1 MSVGAAAE
9 PDGSVDAAG
18 HDLVI
23 VANRLPVHHESGD
36 SPWEPSPGGL
46 VRAMLGVIRSRQ
58 GAWVGMV
65 GPGRRCRHAFPA
77 R

>member
-1 MSVGAAAE
+1 MSVGAPAE
-9 PDGSVDAAG
+9 PEESAVEVG

-46 VRAMLGVIRSRQ
+46 VRAMLGVIRTRR
-58 GAWVGMV
+58 GAWVGWS
-65 GPGRRCRHAFPA
+65 GLADDA
-77 R
+77 ATAAS